1 MLRPMGGGK
10 KSRKQCAGRRLRGGC
25 GGGTAF
31 ANAAPYPDGAN
42 VSTDSANFAGRPT
55 FSTTQVGGS
64 VDLFPNNSVG
74 FDPSNPGVL
83 KDIAAFGGTYF
94 PASFLN
100 TGNNADLARGGN
112 NFVGGGRS
120 KRRRS
125 NKNKKGG
132 RKSKRG
138 GSHKCSK
145 GGAHTCSKG
154 GVRKWRQKG
163 CSKKRGGNSAVR
175 FSRAGGTRKH
185 RKQRG
190 GLLFL

>member
-1 MLRPMGGGK
+1 MLLLRGGGK
-10 KSRKQCAGRRLRGGC
+10 KSRNAGRRLRGGC
-25 GGGTAF
+25 GGGSAF
-31 ANAAPYPDGAN
+31 ANAAPYPDGGNA
-42 VSTDSANFAGRPT
+42 STDLANFAGRPT

-64 VDLFPNNSVG
+64 GVDVFPNNSVG
-74 FDPSNPGVL
+74 FNPSNPGVL
-83 KDIAAFGGTYF
+83 KDIAAFGGSYF

-100 TGNNADLARGGN
+100 TGNNADLSRGGN

-120 KRRRS
+120 KRSRKGGRRS

-132 RKSKRG
+132 RKSR
-138 GSHKCSK
+138 CSK
-145 GGAHTCSKG
+145 GGM
-154 GVRKWRQKG
+154 RKWRGKG

-185 RKQRG
+185 KKQRG

>member
-1 MLRPMGGGK
+1 MLLVHGGGK
-10 KSRKQCAGRRLRGGC
+10 KSRKQCAGRRLRGGS
-25 GGGTAF
+25 AF

-42 VSTDSANFAGRPT
+42 VSTDSANFAGRPA

-74 FDPSNPGVL
+74 FDPSIPGVL

-100 TGNNADLARGGN
+100 TGNNADLTRGGN

-145 GGAHTCSKG
+145 GGMK
-154 GVRKWRQKG
+154 KWRGKG
-163 CSKKRGGNSAVR
+163 CSKKRGGDNAVR

-185 RKQRG
+185 RKHRKQRG
-190 GLLFL
+190 GLIGMVL